1 MKKLLALLLLVS
13 TFAFAQETVE
23 RKLGNFDEIKIF
35 NGLNVTLKK
44 ASKSSIKITGK
55 KSEEVVV
62 KNVNGRLKLSMR
74 FPETFNSDEAEVT
87 IFYSDEI
94 SVIDANEGSYVTVDG
109 TLKQEH
115 VELKVQEGAMIDLDI
130 KTKYL
135 EAKSV
140 TGGTVIVSGKAENQT
155 IEATTG
161 GNYKGYDLKS
171 IYTTATA
178 ASGSL
183 VRVTV
188 SELLDAKVR
197 FGGTVFYK
205 GSPKEVKRKKIIGGT
220 IKSKD

>member
-13 TFAFAQETVE
+13 TVAFAQETVE
-23 RKLGNFDEIKIF
+23 RELGNFDEIKIF

-44 ASKSSIKITGK
+44 ASKPSVKITGK

-74 FPETFNSDEAEVT
+74 FPDTFNSDEVEVT
-87 IFYSDEI
+87 IFFTDDI
-94 SVIDANEGSYVTVDG
+94 SVIDANEGSYVTVEG

-115 VELKVQEGAMIDLDI
+115 IELKVQEGAMIDLDI

-140 TGGTVIVSGKAENQT
+140 TGGTIIVSGKAENQT

-161 GNYKGYDLKS
+161 GNYKAYDLKS
-171 IYTTATA
+171 TYTTATS

-183 VRVTV
+183 VRVSV

-205 GSPKEVKRKKIIGGT
+205 GSPKEVKTKKIIGGT

>member
-1 MKKLLALLLLVS
+1 MKKLLALLLLIS
-13 TFAFAQETVE
+13 TVAFAQETVKRE
-23 RKLGNFDEIKIF
+23 LGNFDEIKIF

-44 ASKSSIKITGK
+44 SAKSSIEITGK

-74 FPETFNSDEAEVT
+74 FPDTFNSDEAAIT
-87 IFYSDEI
+87 IFYADEI

-140 TGGTVIVSGKAENQT
+140 TGGTIIVSGKAENQT

-161 GNYKGYDLKS
+161 GNYKAYDLKS
-171 IYTTATA
+171 NYTTATA

-197 FGGTVFYK
+197 FGGTIKYK
-205 GSPKEVKRKKIIGGT
+205 GEPKEVKTKKIIGGT
-220 IKSKD
+220 IKSQD